1 MLWRGHMARLKDAEN
16 RHFCFV
22 KSLNLFVKIRENPG
36 KHPKVWPRK
45 PKNIKNFITT
55 YIKSNK

>member
-1 MLWRGHMARLKDAEN
+1 MI
-16 RHFCFV
+16 FV

-45 PKNIKNFITT
+45 PKNIKNFITAWLGG
-55 YIKSNK
+55 YDIL